1 MTVKASVVEVEIV
14 LLPVLSRTIGYVID
28 HWIMILLIY
37 ELVRKLSR

>member
-28 HWIMILLIY
+28 HWIMILL
-37 ELVRKLSR
+37 SRTSYIRAR